1 MQHTKLFRKF
11 PCKFGINK
19 NDDGSYFLFYK
30 EDKSILD
37 FMVSDP
43 LYNVSNVEN
52 IGDGYIVTFRYNN
65 DETDDYSETV
75 EFNVEDLRKSFSNIS
90 GISFRMKRLP
100 HTMDQHGCC
109 GYTVVCV
116 EENDECRRI
125 EDYVFENFGYLKLN
139 SEKINNQTILR
150 FIDHVEYCR

>member
-19 NDDGSYFLFYK
+19 KDDGSYFLFYK
-30 EDKSILD
+30 GDEDILG

-52 IGDGYIVTFRYNN
+52 IEEGCMVTFRYNGN
-65 DETDDYSETV
+65 ENDDYSETV
-75 EFNVEDLRKSFSNIS
+75 EFDVEGLQKSFSSIS
-90 GISFRMKRLP
+90 GISFKGKRLP
-100 HTMDQHGCC
+100 HTRNQHGCC

-116 EENDECRRI
+116 EDDDDCKWI
-125 EDYVFENFGYLKLN
+125 EEYVFENFGYLKLN

-150 FIDHVEYCR
+150 FIDHAEYCK

>member
-43 LYNVSNVEN
+43 LYNVSNVGN
-52 IGDGYIVTFRYNN
+52 IEDGYIVTFRYNN

-75 EFNVEDLRKSFSNIS
+75 EFNVEDLQKKFSSISNILF
-90 GISFRMKRLP
+90 IRRRLP
-100 HTMDQHGCC
+100 HTRNQVTRCEH
-109 GYTVVCV
+109 YSVYV
-116 EENDECRRI
+116 ENEGDCILIEN
-125 EDYVFENFGYLKLN
+125 YVFENFGYLKLN
-139 SEKINNQTILR
+139 EDKINNQTVLW
-150 FIDHVEYCR
+150 FTCYEEYCK